1 MFVIIQHMGD
11 DDENARVIC
20 RLDKIYIKVNGSW
33 LEIRYFSGFA
43 EYADD
48 FLKLK
53 YETAV

>member
-1 MFVIIQHMGD
+1 MGD

-20 RLDKIYIKVNGSW
+20 RLNKIYIKVNGSW

-53 YETAV
+53 YETDV